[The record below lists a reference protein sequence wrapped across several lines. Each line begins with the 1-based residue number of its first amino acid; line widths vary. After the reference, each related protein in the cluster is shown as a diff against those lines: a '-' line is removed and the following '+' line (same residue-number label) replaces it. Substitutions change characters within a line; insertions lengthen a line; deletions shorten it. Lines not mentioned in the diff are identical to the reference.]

1 MNTYNSSTSG
11 CGECKKKK
19 KYRFFHLNLI
29 DLYPEKFV
37 LEIIIT
43 NELVTIFDIF
53 TLWIFRQNSGFAT
66 GQ

>member
-1 MNTYNSSTSG
+1 MRRMQ
-11 CGECKKKK
+11 K

-43 NELVTIFDIF
+43 NELVTIFNIF
-53 TLWIFRQNSGFAT
+53 TLWIFCQNSSFAT
-66 GQ
+66 SQ